1 MNRDLKDLINTVEKE
16 TKSRSEL
23 EATIN
28 SLKEDINRL
37 KFTIK
42 EQHLLIE
49 EQGDQISFAQ
59 SDIPSEFNILKEM
72 ITSQRKDLIKRDES
86 IDKLNDKLDDLTS
99 QMGKPKN
106 GTFEIQNNDLL
117 EAQELILK
125 FSEESE
131 EYRNQI
137 EDLKNQLESIESEK
151 VDLEETD
158 KVQTEGNEEMV
169 NIKRLNFQ
177 LMEQNGLLR
186 VEIESLKVK
195 MQKRIEEARSEE
207 LELTNRKIEDLTS
220 EIDSLKAQMQERIE
234 KVSSEELELANRKIE
249 DLTSEIESSKLQMQE
264 KVEEANSEE
273 LDLAYRNIEAL
284 TSEIDSLNAQ
294 MQEKIEKV
302 SSEELELANR
312 RIEDLTSEIEDY
324 DTQLKF
330 LQRELEKPIEPAIIS
345 TEDALEFAKMKEQYD
360 NTKSELLKYQKE
372 NELLNNKLSEL
383 ESHNIELIDIESSTN
398 SIAYDFPEHFQISLF
413 KRMYKLLDDNNK
425 KAVIN
430 TLIKDLNSKNNEIKR
445 SAIKILSEIK
455 DKKVYDAFLE
465 LIHDDD
471 WLIRYNL
478 IKALNK
484 FDFESEEFKELL
496 KRLSKDADV
505 DVRELAVKTFNEIS
519 K

>member
-59 SDIPSEFNILKEM
+59 SDLPSEFNILKEM
-72 ITSQRKDLIKRDES
+72 ITSQRKDLIKRDEN
-86 IDKLNDKLDDLTS
+86 IDKLNDKIDILAS
-99 QMGKPKN
+99 QIEKPKN
-106 GTFEIQNNDLL
+106 GTFEIQNDDLL

-125 FSEESE
+125 LSEESE

-158 KVQTEGNEEMV
+158 KVQTEENEEIV

-186 VEIESLKVK
+186 VEIESLKAK
-195 MQKRIEEARSEE
+195 MQKRIQEARSEE
-207 LELTNRKIEDLTS
+207 LELANRKIEDLTS
-220 EIDSLKAQMQERIE
+220 EIDSLNAQMQERIE

-249 DLTSEIESSKLQMQE
+249 
-264 KVEEANSEE
+264 
-273 LDLAYRNIEAL
+273 AL

-294 MQEKIEKV
+294 MQERIEKV
-302 SSEELELANR
+302 SSEELELASR
-312 RIEDLTSEIEDY
+312 KIEDLTSEIEDY

-345 TEDALEFAKMKEQYD
+345 TEDALEFAEMKEQYE
-360 NTKSELLKYQKE
+360 NVKSELLKYQEE

-425 KAVIN
+425 KGVIN

-478 IKALNK
+478 IKALSK

-505 DVRELAVKTFNEIS
+505 DVRELAVKMFNEIS

>member
-59 SDIPSEFNILKEM
+59 SDLPSEFNILKEM
-72 ITSQRKDLIKRDES
+72 ITSQRKDLTKRDEN
-86 IDKLNDKLDDLTS
+86 IDKLNDKIDDLTS

-125 FSEESE
+125 LSEESE

-158 KVQTEGNEEMV
+158 KVQTEENEEIV

-186 VEIESLKVK
+186 VEIESLKAK
-195 MQKRIEEARSEE
+195 MQKRIQEARSEE
-207 LELTNRKIEDLTS
+207 LELANRKIEDLTS
-220 EIDSLKAQMQERIE
+220 EIDSLNAQMQERIE

-249 DLTSEIESSKLQMQE
+249 
-264 KVEEANSEE
+264 
-273 LDLAYRNIEAL
+273 AL

-294 MQEKIEKV
+294 MQERIEKV

-312 RIEDLTSEIEDY
+312 KIEDLTSEIEDY

-345 TEDALEFAKMKEQYD
+345 TEDALEFAEMKEQYE
-360 NTKSELLKYQKE
+360 NTKSELLKYQQE

-398 SIAYDFPEHFQISLF
+398 SIAYDFPEHFQIALF
-413 KRMYKLLDDNNK
+413 KRMYKLLDDKNK
-425 KAVIN
+425 KSVIN

-455 DKKVYDAFLE
+455 DKKVYDAFLK
-465 LIHDDD
+465 LIHDED

-478 IKALNK
+478 IKALSK

-496 KRLSKDADV
+496 KKLLKDSDV
-505 DVRELAVKTFNEIS
+505 DVRELAVKMLNEIS

>member
-1 MNRDLKDLINTVEKE
+1 MSRDIKDIINTVEKE

-28 SLKEDINRL
+28 SLKKEINRL

-49 EQGDQISFAQ
+49 EQGDQISFPQ
-59 SDIPSEFNILKEM
+59 IDIPSEIKILNEM
-72 ITSQRKDLIKRDES
+72 ITSQRKDLVKRDDS
-86 IDKLNDKLDDLTS
+86 IDKLNDKIDEITS
-99 QMGKPKN
+99 QMEKPKN
-106 GTFEIQNNDLL
+106 ETFEVQSNDLL

-125 FSEESE
+125 FSEENE

-151 VDLEETD
+151 VVLKETNN
-158 KVQTEGNEEMV
+158 VQTEENEELV

-186 VEIESLKVK
+186 VEIESLKAK
-195 MQKRIEEARSEE
+195 MQKRIEEASSEE
-207 LELTNRKIEDLTS
+207 LELANRKIEDLTS
-220 EIDSLKAQMQERIE
+220 EIDSLNAQMQEGIE

-249 DLTSEIESSKLQMQE
+249 DLTSEI
-264 KVEEANSEE
+264 
-273 LDLAYRNIEAL
+273 
-284 TSEIDSLNAQ
+284 DSLNAQ
-294 MQEKIEKV
+294 MQKGIEKV
-302 SSEELELANR
+302 SSEELEFANR
-312 RIEDLTSEIEDY
+312 KIEDLTAEIEDY

-345 TEDALEFAKMKEQYD
+345 TEDALEFAEMKEQYD

-383 ESHNIELIDIESSTN
+383 ESHNVELIDIESSTN
-398 SIAYDFPEHFQISLF
+398 SIAYDFPEHFQIALF

-425 KAVIN
+425 KSVIN

-455 DKKVYDAFLE
+455 DKKVYDAFLK
-465 LIHDDD
+465 LIHDED

-478 IKALNK
+478 IKALSK

-496 KRLSKDADV
+496 KKHLKDSDV
-505 DVRELAVKTFNEIS
+505 DVRELAVKMLNEIS